1 MFSQLADSLEST
13 LKNLRGQGKL
23 SEENI
28 SEALR
33 EVRRSFLEADVNFAV
48 TRDFVKAVKE
58 KALGQDV
65 LLSVS
70 PGQMIVKIIHDELVE
85 TMGGTA
91 KEPKLEGR
99 PPVGIMMC
107 GLQGSGKTT
116 FAGKLALYLR
126 SKRKKKPL
134 LVAADVYR
142 PAAIKQLQVL
152 GKSIQVPVYEE
163 GQGNP
168 VEIIKNGY
176 AYAKANGH
184 DVVIYDTA
192 GRLQIDEELMMEL
205 EKARDAVQP
214 EEILFVADAMI
225 GQEAVNV
232 AQAFYQRLNFTGVC
246 LSKLDGD
253 TRGGA
258 ALSIRKITGKPV
270 VFVGTGEK
278 LHELDV
284 FHPDRMA
291 GRILGMGDVVSLV
304 EKAQQ
309 VIDEK
314 DAKNLTKRLLNN
326 QFDLEDFLSQLR
338 TIKKMGAIKD
348 LLGLIPGLN
357 KLPLDQI
364 NEKDMIHVEAVLS
377 SMTPRERRKPNLL
390 DASRRKRIAAGSG
403 TSVQKVNQVLQQYEQ
418 MKEMMKKMSGLMK
431 KGNPESGVNAGHG
444 EKFHTKKGKKKKR

>member
-28 SEALR
+28 SDALR

-65 LLSVS
+65 LQSVS

-85 TMGGTA
+85 TMGG
-91 KEPKLEGR
+91 KVQEPALEGR

-192 GRLQIDEELMMEL
+192 GRLQIDEQLMQEL
-205 EKARDAVQP
+205 EAAQKAVQP

-232 AQAFYQRLNFTGVC
+232 AQAFHNRLSFTGVC

-278 LHELDV
+278 LHEIEL

-348 LLGLIPGLN
+348 LLKMIPGMS

-364 NEKDMIHVEAVLS
+364 NEKDMVHVEAVLS
-377 SMTPRERRKPNLL
+377 SMTQKERKKPNII
-390 DASRRKRIAAGSG
+390 DASRRKRIATGSG

-418 MKEMMKKMSGLMK
+418 MKDMMKKMSGMMK
-431 KGNPESGVNAGHG
+431 KGNPDANLSAGHG
-444 EKFHTKKGKKKKR
+444 EKFHPKKDKKKKR